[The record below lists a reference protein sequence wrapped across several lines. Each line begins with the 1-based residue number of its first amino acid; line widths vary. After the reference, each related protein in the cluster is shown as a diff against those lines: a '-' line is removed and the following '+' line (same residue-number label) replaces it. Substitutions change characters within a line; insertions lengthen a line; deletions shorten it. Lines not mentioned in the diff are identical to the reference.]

1 MLAQDHRGGVMSI
14 VSRIVAALVL
24 TLCVGAHAG
33 KVDSTYTSLGGNQ
46 WSVAFTVTNT
56 GEPAPVSEFTVYFA
70 EGLFANL
77 SVTGSP
83 GTWDSI
89 VIQPDSGLPADGFFD
104 ALVLDQADAL
114 DNGESQSGFSMTFD
128 FLGTGAPGALLF
140 DFLDAD
146 FQLLSTGRTTV
157 PDDGGGGGGTVPE
170 PSAMGLVLLG
180 LCAATRVRRS
190 ERANVSRVL
199 GARIGVLK

>member
-1 MLAQDHRGGVMSI
+1 MSI
-14 VSRIVAALVL
+14 VFRFVAALLL
-24 TLCVGAHAG
+24 TMSFAAHAG

-46 WSVAFTVTNT
+46 WSVDFTVTNT

-70 EGLFANL
+70 EGLFSNL
-77 SVTGSP
+77 AVTGSP

-128 FLGTGAPGALLF
+128 FLGTGAPGALPF
-140 DFLDAD
+140 DFLDAN
-146 FQLLSTGRTTV
+146 FTVIASGRTTL
-157 PDDGGGGGGTVPE
+157 PGGGGGTVPE
-170 PSAMGLVLLG
+170 PATWLLV
-180 LCAATRVRRS
+180 AAGVATLR
-190 ERANVSRVL
+190 
-199 GARIGVLK
+199 GARGQSGAYKPGRC

>member
-1 MLAQDHRGGVMSI
+1 MSI
-14 VSRIVAALVL
+14 VSRFVAALLL
-24 TLCVGAHAG
+24 TLSFAAHAG

-83 GTWDSI
+83 ATWDSI
-89 VIQPDSGLPADGFFD
+89 VIQPDGGLPADGFFD

-128 FLGTGAPGALLF
+128 FLGTGAPGALPF
-140 DFLDAD
+140 DFLDAN
-146 FQLLSTGRTTV
+146 FTVIASGRTTL
-157 PDDGGGGGGTVPE
+157 PDGGGGGTVPE
-170 PSAMGLVLLG
+170 PATWVLVILAGVLLRG
-180 LCAATRVRRS
+180 SALLA
-190 ERANVSRVL
+190 SRW
-199 GARIGVLK
+199 

>member
-1 MLAQDHRGGVMSI
+1 MSI
-14 VSRIVAALVL
+14 TSKFVAALL
-24 TLCVGAHAG
+24 LLMSFAAHAG

-77 SVTGSP
+77 AVTGSP
-83 GTWDSI
+83 SKWDSI

-114 DNGESQSGFSMTFD
+114 DTGESQSGFSMTFD
-128 FLGTGAPGALLF
+128 FLGTGAPGALPF
-140 DFLDAD
+140 DFLDAN
-146 FQLLSTGRTTV
+146 LEVVSSGITTATIE
-157 PDDGGGGGGTVPE
+157 GGTVPE
-170 PSAMGLVLLG
+170 PATVLLVA
-180 LCAATRVRRS
+180 LALSSIAATR
-190 ERANVSRVL
+190 RANKAERQSHTVAQLRGSASL
-199 GARIGVLK
+199 